1 LLCAQGLHLSVP
13 EIDFLINFY
22 DNDGKG
28 ALNYDELVEAL
39 KGELTERRCVSP
51 PAAAAVSDVGCL
63 RTPPGPLLGAFLLSD
78 ISRALPLMP
87 SRVLC

>member
-1 LLCAQGLHLSVP
+1 MLCAQGLHLSVP

-51 PAAAAVSDVGCL
+51 PAAAACL
-63 RTPPGPLLGAFLLSD
+63 CCRMSADSPDLVLLHVLRQNLS
-78 ISRALPLMP
+78 LT
-87 SRVLC
+87 

>member
-1 LLCAQGLHLSVP
+1 MLCAQGLHLSVP

-39 KGELTERRCVSP
+39 KGELTERRCVSLRCRCGC
-51 PAAAAVSDVGCL
+51 VWLSDVCGLPRAPCSVHFCCL
-63 RTPPGPLLGAFLLSD
+63 TFPGPY
-78 ISRALPLMP
+78 R
-87 SRVLC
+87 